1 MTPAIWTHCASV
13 CWRWRAHATRR
24 AALAAT
30 PHISIVAVTLVPN
43 LSPLSTVVVPGDN
56 AHLSSGNRCA
66 QSTHP
71 SARRYALRIQSAGAC
86 VLQWTWSGHCAAGM
100 PSSASSISSMPPGCD
115 LEKAAFELVAAHQ
128 QPNAKRG
135 VGASPLTQPREARS
149 VSSAWLRAHTRALR
163 LSRDFRDDARDDDLR
178 RRPHFPGP
186 GKGLTCFFN

>member
-1 MTPAIWTHCASV
+1 M
-13 CWRWRAHATRR
+13 
-24 AALAAT
+24 
-30 PHISIVAVTLVPN
+30 VAVTLVPS

-56 AHLSSGNRCA
+56 AHLSSEVTDA

-86 VLQWTWSGHCAAGM
+86 GLQWTWSGHCAAGM

-128 QPNAKRG
+128 QPNAERG
-135 VGASPLTQPREARS
+135 VGASSLTQPREARS

-178 RRPHFPGP
+178 LRPHFPG
-186 GKGLTCFFN
+186 

>member
-1 MTPAIWTHCASV
+1 MRSPA
-13 CWRWRAHATRR
+13 
-24 AALAAT
+24 
-30 PHISIVAVTLVPN
+30 
-43 LSPLSTVVVPGDN
+43 
-56 AHLSSGNRCA
+56 
-66 QSTHP
+66 HP
-71 SARRYALRIQSAGAC
+71 SARRYALRIRSAGAC
-86 VLQWTWSGHCAAGM
+86 GLQLTWSGHCAAGM

-135 VGASPLTQPREARS
+135 VGASPLTQPREGRS

-186 GKGLTCFFN
+186 GKGLPGIPATSGPRVSSQIRVHLDAPEIEAFAPQKNLRGTRHRVFCV